1 MVSIDA
7 GKNKSEYG
15 NIVSPGVLAQNHQH
29 IFCVRIDPAIDGHS
43 NSVMIEES
51 HAVADKKRNP
61 YGNFYEVVSKQVET
75 ASWIDAAPQN
85 NMVVK
90 MVNPG
95 KQNKISG
102 KNVGYKFTPAAT
114 QLLLAQD
121 ESIQAQRARF
131 AQHHVWVTKY
141 RDGELYAGGR
151 YTLQSRKEIDGV
163 GDAVARGEKLGK
175 DGEDIVVWNC
185 FGLTHNPRVEDW
197 PVMPVEIHELKIKP
211 SDFFEANPSIDVP
224 SSRNLSSKLVG
235 EGTVEKEGTECCKG
249 DEAKL

>member
-1 MVSIDA
+1 MA
-7 GKNKSEYG
+7 
-15 NIVSPGVLAQNHQH
+15 PGVLAQNHQH
-29 IFCVRIDPAIDGHS
+29 IFCVRIDPAIDGPA
-43 NSVMIEES
+43 NSVIIEES

-61 YGNFYEVVSKQVET
+61 YGNFYEVVSKQVEK
-75 ASWIDAAPQN
+75 ASWLDAKPMN

-95 KQNKISG
+95 KQNPISG
-102 KNVGYKFTPAAT
+102 KNVGYKFMPEAT

-141 RDGELYAGGR
+141 KDGELYAGGR

-163 GDAVARGEKLGK
+163 GDAVARGETLGK
-175 DGEDIVVWNC
+175 DGEDVVVWNC

-211 SDFFEANPSIDVP
+211 ADFFEANPSIDVP
-224 SSRNLSSKLVG
+224 SSRNMSSKLVG
-235 EGTVEKEGTECCKG
+235 EGRTKKEEESCCKANG
-249 DEAKL
+249 VKS

>member
-1 MVSIDA
+1 MA
-7 GKNKSEYG
+7 
-15 NIVSPGVLAQNHQH
+15 PGVLAQNHQH
-29 IFCVRIDPAIDGHS
+29 IFCVRIDPAVDGPA

-51 HAVADKKRNP
+51 HPVADKKRNP
-61 YGNFYEVVSKQVET
+61 YGNFYEVVSKQVEKS
-75 ASWIDAAPQN
+75 SWLDAKPMN

-95 KQNKISG
+95 KQNSISG
-102 KNVGYKFTPAAT
+102 KNVGYKFMPAAT
-114 QLLLAQD
+114 QMLLAQD

-141 RDGELYAGGR
+141 KDGELYAGGR

-163 GDAVARGEKLGK
+163 GDAVARGETLGR
-175 DGEDIVVWNC
+175 DGEDVVVWNC

-211 SDFFEANPSIDVP
+211 ADFFEANPSIDVP
-224 SSRNLSSKLVG
+224 SSRNMSSKLAG
-235 EGTVEKEGTECCKG
+235 GGSTKKEEESCCKTNG
-249 DEAKL
+249 AKS